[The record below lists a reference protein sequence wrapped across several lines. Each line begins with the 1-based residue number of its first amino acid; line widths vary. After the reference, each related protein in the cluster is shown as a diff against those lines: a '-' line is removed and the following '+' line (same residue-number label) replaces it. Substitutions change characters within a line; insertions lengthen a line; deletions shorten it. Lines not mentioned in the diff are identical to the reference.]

1 MSQTVIT
8 AAFEQWK
15 AQEAAGGKPV
25 VLDGFVL
32 ANVPG
37 LNPDTPISNT
47 EGMPPDA
54 QIVYR
59 QDVDKVGV
67 VNNNAV
73 VYSITMGSNVGT
85 FDFNWIGLVN
95 KASGTVAMIVHAP
108 MQRKLKTEDGQQ
120 GNAVNRSFLMEYDGA
135 ATETQINTPAQTWQI
150 DFTARL
156 AGMDEVLRLANVD
169 IYGAGAF
176 FGDGYLVTKTGAQYA
191 VSAGSGYVGGIRTTL
206 AAAQNIAVTTK
217 PTKVWL
223 DVSWQGTLTGQWH
236 AITAINVS
244 ATELKDHTDAN
255 GFAHYVFAVAS
266 IDASGAIT
274 DLRPQGSLTN
284 QLAEGSVLTVN
295 NIKADD
301 KRNVTV
307 PLYGLGLGP
316 VAKTDAYSNI
326 AQFFRVDVGSA
337 NAPPIAGN
345 IAAGVV
351 SLPCDAAPSTGYLAV
366 SGMGD
371 GWLGRSGAVAGG
383 VTWSRI
389 FTDKNKPTTTDV
401 KAADW
406 TSNFAAKLGIA
417 RVITGANKPTSP
429 GIWSVENS
437 TWTPYP
443 YGTLYATTN
452 GADLRATSANDRF
465 IHYLFIAHGTGNKLF
480 VATDV
485 NGVFGEWFSYISS
498 RGGTF
503 IGQIIS
509 PSFASTPETMPN
521 GAGAFADQ
529 LSLQAPFFQ
538 PNWQWPV
545 NAGGLFVP
553 IAKGTSTRKDKG
565 YPGAVSFGYLM
576 PANDEHPHPTI
587 HVKGD
592 SNVDTAWD
600 FNPYSGA
607 ISSKAG
613 TFATQEWVNTAV
625 HTNEL
630 HVGEAQMAQ
639 DGNIWGTR
647 WDSNGGWLWD
657 AIMWQVQNIG
667 QMAVSGDHWWVKIN
681 LNGGTL
687 IVQGGR
693 AVGTDNDGG
702 VTDRINLN
710 ISVPNRLLHVSMNIK
725 NFGQGYDSGW
735 NPQVGDLTY
744 ERDGFSWFHGSKDR
758 DIYWLAV
765 GY

>member
-37 LNPDTPISNT
+37 LNPDAPISNT

-108 MQRKLKTEDGQQ
+108 MQRKLKSEGGQQ

-135 ATETQINTPAQTWQI
+135 ATETQISTPAQTWQI

-156 AGMDEVLRLANVD
+156 YGMDETLRLANVD

-217 PTKVWL
+217 PAKVWL
-223 DVSWQGTLTGQWH
+223 DVSWQGQLTGQWH
-236 AITAINVS
+236 AVTTISISDTDL
-244 ATELKDHTDAN
+244 TDHTDAN
-255 GFAHYVFAVAS
+255 GFAHYVFAVAG
-266 IDASGAIT
+266 IDASGAVK
-274 DLRPQGSLTN
+274 DLRPIGSLPN
-284 QLAEGSVLTVN
+284 QLADDKVARAGDTMTGPLGIKSTVTVYEDDVN
-295 NIKADD
+295 TISEFLYSYNEAGAQTKKVGIKAICDAD
-301 KRNVTV
+301 GAGHWVVDVNPAAKGDSRVQALGIDGKSKLVASMNGFQ
-307 PLYGLGLGP
+307 LYEGTARVFSPNNPQLMFGVGIGP
-316 VAKTDAYSNI
+316 QHHADAYSTIGQIYRINGTS
-326 AQFFRVDVGSA
+326 VSS
-337 NAPPIAGN
+337 PGN
-345 IAAGVV
+345 GVYGVV
-351 SLPCDAAPSTGYLAV
+351 SLPCDGGPSTSYLAIQANGTAYV
-366 SGMGD
+366 
-371 GWLGRSGAVAGG
+371 GWSNAPANG
-383 VTWSRI
+383 VTW
-389 FTDKNKPTTTDV
+389 TQVYTTKNPPT
-401 KAADW
+401 ADD
-406 TSNFAAKLGIA
+406 
-417 RVITGANKPTSP
+417 TGAVKKT
-429 GIWSVENS
+429 GD
-437 TWTPYP
+437 TMT
-443 YGTLYATTN
+443 GQL
-452 GADLRATSANDRF
+452 
-465 IHYLFIAHGTGNKLF
+465 IA
-480 VATDV
+480 
-485 NGVFGEWFSYISS
+485 
-498 RGGTF
+498 
-503 IGQIIS
+503 

-592 SNVDTAWD
+592 SNVDAAWD

-630 HVGEAQMAQ
+630 HVGNAQMTG

-693 AVGTDNDGG
+693 AVGTDNGGG
-702 VTDRINLN
+702 VTDRVNLN

-744 ERDGFSWFHGSKDR
+744 ERDGFSWFHGNLDR

>member
-37 LNPDTPISNT
+37 LDPSQPVSNT
-47 EGMPPDA
+47 EGLPPAA

-120 GNAVNRSFLMEYDGA
+120 GNAINRSFLMEYDGA
-135 ATETQINTPAQTWQI
+135 ATETKINTPAQTWQI

-156 AGMDEVLRLANVD
+156 AGMDEELRLANVD
-169 IYGAGAF
+169 VYGAGAF
-176 FGDGYLVTKTGAQYA
+176 FGNGYLVTKSGTQYA
-191 VSAGSGYVGGIRTTL
+191 VTAGSGYVGGIRTTL
-206 AAAQNIAVTTK
+206 NSTQNITVTTK
-217 PTKVWL
+217 PAKVWL

-236 AITAINVS
+236 AITTISVS
-244 ATELKDHTDAN
+244 VTELKDSTDAN

-274 DLRPQGSLTN
+274 DLRPKGSLTN
-284 QLAEGSVLTVN
+284 QLADGSVLTVN

-307 PLYGLGLGP
+307 PMFGLGLGP

-326 AQFFRVDVGSA
+326 AQFYRVNNTSA
-337 NAPPIAGN
+337 NKPPAVTGN
-345 IAAGVV
+345 VSAGVV
-351 SLPCDAAPSTGYLAV
+351 CLPMDAAPSAGYFSVVGGSLAAYV
-366 SGMGD
+366 GTSA
-371 GWLGRSGAVAGG
+371 AVAGG
-383 VTWSRI
+383 ITWARI
-389 FTDKNKPTTTDV
+389 YTDKFKPTAADI

-406 TSNFAAKLGIA
+406 TSNFAAKMGVA
-417 RVITGANKPTSP
+417 RVLTGTNKPTSP
-429 GIWSVENS
+429 GVWSVENN

-443 YGTLYATTN
+443 FGTLYVTTN
-452 GADLRATSANDRF
+452 NADLSVTSATDKF

-485 NGVFGEWFSYISS
+485 NGTFGGWFDYVSS
-498 RGGTF
+498 KGGTF
-503 IGQIIS
+503 SGLITA
-509 PSFASTPETMPN
+509 PNFASTPGATPV
-521 GAGAFADQ
+521 GAGTYAEQ
-529 LSLQAPFFQ
+529 LGNQAPFFQ

-545 NAGGLFVP
+545 TSGGVFVP

-565 YPGAVSFGYLM
+565 WPTAISYGYLM
-576 PANDEHPHPTI
+576 PGTDMHAHPVI
-587 HVKGD
+587 HALGD
-592 SNVDTAWD
+592 NGMECAWEFDTQW
-600 FNPYSGA
+600 GG
-607 ISSKAG
+607 IHSKAG
-613 TFATQEWVNTAV
+613 TFATQEWVNN
-625 HTNEL
+625 HCPFP
-630 HVGEAQMAQ
+630 VGYVMLMGNNTDPRVVYPGTDWQ
-639 DGNIWGTR
+639 D
-647 WDSNGGWLWD
+647 
-657 AIMWQVQNIG
+657 
-667 QMAVSGDHWWVKIN
+667 
-681 LNGGTL
+681 LNGTYDGRVISLGYDNLGT
-687 IVQGGR
+687 GGSNSVTLGVEHMPPHGHGLK
-693 AVGTDNDGG
+693 AYHSNTSLDGG
-702 VTDRINLN
+702 SSNRYSVDPTNGAIASDVITSTGGGESFNVTNAY
-710 ISVPNRLLHVSMNIK
+710 VHVR
-725 NFGQGYDSGW
+725 GW
-735 NPQVGDLTY
+735 MRT
-744 ERDGFSWFHGSKDR
+744 
-758 DIYWLAV
+758 A
-765 GY
+765 